1 MSVDI
6 DLNESLRRHFG
17 YEHFYPG
24 QEEVIHRVLDGK
36 DTLAI
41 LATGAGKSLCYQLPA
56 LLLPGT
62 TVVVSPLIA
71 LMKDQLD
78 MLAEAGISSTIALN
92 STLTDEQETEHLEQ
106 VTRGH
111 LKLIYVTPER
121 LEDESFVDVLKRLHV
136 PLFVVDEAH
145 CISQWGHDFRPAY
158 LNLGRVIASLGHPTV
173 LALTATATPA
183 VREDIVTQLGIP
195 HTKPIVRGFDRPNLV
210 YEVQRAGNDDEK
222 LRILR
227 RKVEG
232 ELADQLGI
240 VYTATIKNTYVVS
253 DYLRTHC
260 GVEAEVYHSKLQKAD
275 RDRVHDHFMSEQVK
289 IVVATN
295 AFGLGIDKA
304 NIRFVVHYDLPGS
317 IEAYTQEAG
326 RAGRDGIESL
336 CLLLYRQS
344 DTRVQ
349 NYFLTGKYPDVEEVQ
364 KVFGTLQYFERQQNG
379 VSLSDLRKISL
390 LPLTKLKVILAL
402 LKKGGFIHN
411 VTKATYGLTPRLKTQ
426 PDLQLNLASY
436 ETKRSYD
443 QSKLAMMLQYCET
456 RSCRRKF
463 ILNYFGEDY
472 DLPNCG
478 ACDNCRSGVVAAQS
492 AIAFDLP
499 SPDASAGES
508 FRIGDIVFHRKFGQ
522 GTVERVERDLVTVLF
537 PSHGYKTL
545 LASAVSREEQQIA

>member
-1 MSVDI
+1 MKVDI
-6 DLNESLRRHFG
+6 DLNEALRTHFG
-17 YEHFYPG
+17 YERFQPG
-24 QEEVIHRVLDGK
+24 QEEVIRRVLDGK

-71 LMKDQLD
+71 LMKDQID

-92 STLTDEQETEHLEQ
+92 STLSDEEEVSYLER
-106 VTRGH
+106 VARGN

-121 LEDESFVDVLKRLHV
+121 LEDESFVEVLKRLHV

-158 LNLGRVIASLGHPTV
+158 LNLGRVIAALDKPTV

-210 YEVQRAGNDDEK
+210 YEVARTATEADK
-222 LRILR
+222 LRVL
-227 RKVEG
+227 KNKFTG
-232 ELADQLGI
+232 PLKDALGI
-240 VYTATIKNTYVVS
+240 IYTATIKNTYAVAE
-253 DYLRTHC
+253 YCRTEL
-260 GVEAEVYHSKLQKAD
+260 GIEADVYHSKLQKAE
-275 RDRVHDHFMSEQVK
+275 RERVHDRFMNEDVK

-295 AFGLGIDKA
+295 AFGLGIDKP
-304 NIRFVVHYDLPGS
+304 NIRFVIHYDLPGS
-317 IEAYTQEAG
+317 VEAYTQEAG
-326 RAGRDGIESL
+326 RAGRDALEST

-364 KVFGTLQYFERQQNG
+364 KVFGTLQYFESQDNG
-379 VSLSDLRKISL
+379 VSLSDLRKISQ

-402 LKKGGFIHN
+402 LKKGGFIAN
-411 VTKATYGLTPRLKTQ
+411 VTKSTYGLAPLLKQ
-426 PDLQLNLASY
+426 SKGLALNLASY

-478 ACDNCRSGVVAAQS
+478 ACDNCRAQL
-492 AIAFDLP
+492 AKGGTIEVLDIG
-499 SPDASAGES
+499 SPADE
-508 FRIGDIVFHRKFGQ
+508 FRIGDTVFHAKFGA
-522 GTVERVERDLVTVLF
+522 GTVERAERDLVTVLF
-537 PSHGYKTL
+537 PAHGYKTL
-545 LASAVSREEQQIA
+545 LASAVSRQVQQIA